1 MKLNSNF
8 PPFLFKH
15 IFSIQKVREIQNNDY
30 LKIYREIESSAA
42 LIESLTTSKQKGG
55 KGGVDPLQKSLL
67 NVKGQLQKSEERC
80 QDLSESLKEAEEAAK

>member
-1 MKLNSNF
+1 M
-8 PPFLFKH
+8 
-15 IFSIQKVREIQNNDY
+15 REIQNNDY